1 MLHELSMA
9 IDLISVIAAS
19 VVGMIIG
26 MSWYSTMLFG
36 KEWMKL
42 SGITPAKAKQ
52 SKKKGMGKSIG
63 LGFIAG
69 IVMAYV
75 IAYFIDVLAITTYY
89 EAAAVAAMAWLGF
102 IATSMLNSVLWEGK
116 PTKLYLINISHQLV
130 STVAMS
136 AVIVYMA

>member
-75 IAYFIDVLAITTYY
+75 IAYILRSGCCCSYG
-89 EAAAVAAMAWLGF
+89 MAWVYC
-102 IATSMLNSVLWEGK
+102 N
-116 PTKLYLINISHQLV
+116 LY
-130 STVAMS
+130 A
-136 AVIVYMA
+136 